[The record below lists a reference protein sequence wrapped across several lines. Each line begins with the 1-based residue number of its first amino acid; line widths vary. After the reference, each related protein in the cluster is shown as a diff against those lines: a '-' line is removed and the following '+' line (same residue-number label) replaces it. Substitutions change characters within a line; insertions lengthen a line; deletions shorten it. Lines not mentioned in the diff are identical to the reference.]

1 MTSIEQARQRLE
13 SANPVPPSTSFPEAT
28 WSNAE
33 LLERVHERRRTM
45 TDTLT
50 PVEVT
55 RAPSQPPRRGRG
67 PLIALATAAAAIV
80 VVGGVFAL
88 TNLVGDD
95 EGDVASTSTTVVLEN
110 AGDLDVIN
118 QFYRAFKAGDA
129 AAAMSLISPDA
140 VDCPDCSPDGS
151 GIVLDDGATDS
162 AEERGAQGSRLLVA
176 SGGRLEVSCERIGP
190 NQALCEE
197 QFFSGFGAASAILNP
212 IQEATVLFT
221 VEDGLIAAA
230 WNEDSRF
237 DSYFQSEGINI
248 SLYRQW
254 LQENHP
260 EDYPTLFE
268 LDVRIMLNTPE
279 RMELHEQYIA
289 EYVAANS

>member
-1 MTSIEQARQRLE
+1 
-13 SANPVPPSTSFPEAT
+13 
-28 WSNAE
+28 
-33 LLERVHERRRTM
+33 M

-50 PVEVT
+50 PLEVT
-55 RAPSQPPRRGRG
+55 RAPSQPPRRRRG

-95 EGDVASTSTTVVLEN
+95 DGDVASTSTTVVLEN

-118 QFYRAFKAGDA
+118 QYFRAYKAGDA
-129 AAAMSLISPDA
+129 AAALSLISPDA
-140 VDCPDCSPDGS
+140 IDCPDCSSD
-151 GIVLDDGATDS
+151 GIVVDDGATDS
-162 AEERGAQGSRLLVA
+162 TEERLVQGSRLLMA

-197 QFFSGFGAASAILNP
+197 QFFSGFGAASAIIDP
-212 IQEATVLFT
+212 IQEATVLIT
-221 VEDGLIAAA
+221 VEDGLITAA
-230 WNEDSRF
+230 WNEEARF
-237 DSYFQSEGINI
+237 GSYFDSEGINI

-268 LDVRIMLNTPE
+268 LDVRIMLDTPE
-279 RMELHEQYIA
+279 RMELHEQHIA